1 MKFLLNNLIFIIII
15 SSISKIS
22 LSHEFWIDPV
32 SYHLTNKEIIPAGV
46 FIGDN
51 FEGDQIAFS
60 RDNFKNLN
68 LFSNNKKINIVGR
81 LGDFPALSIKKTFKG
96 LNIIQIES
104 QMNYVHY
111 NNLLKFEVFSR
122 KKGYN
127 NLASIHKKNNYP
139 ESFIESY
146 KRYAKSL
153 VSVETIDGNDVDT
166 NMELELIFLDNPL
179 KNLKKNKRILLE
191 FQNKILADHKV
202 SIMSFNNG
210 YFRKEYVK
218 TNKDG
223 YFYYLFKN
231 DTKYLIE
238 SVVIIEGSNKK
249 KDNYAKW
256 HSLWTS
262 YTLKTP
268 KMI

>member
-1 MKFLLNNLIFIIII
+1 MKFLYIKLIFIIII

-22 LSHEFWIDPV
+22 LSHEFWIDPLN
-32 SYHLTNKEIIPAGV
+32 YNLKNKDIITAGV

-51 FEGDQIAFS
+51 FEGYQIAFS
-60 RDNFKNLN
+60 REYFKNIN
-68 LFSNNKKINIVGR
+68 LFSNNKKVKIQGR
-81 LGDFPALSIKKTFKG
+81 LGDFPALNIKKTFKG

-104 QMNYVHY
+104 EMNYINY
-111 NNLLKFEVFSR
+111 KNLSKFEVFSTN
-122 KKGYN
+122 KGYN
-127 NLASIHKKNNYP
+127 NLVDKHREKNYP
-139 ESFIESY
+139 ENFVESY

-153 VSVETIDGNDVDT
+153 VSVDNFDGNDVDT
-166 NMELELIFLDNPL
+166 NMEFELIFLDNPL
-179 KNLKKNKRILLE
+179 KNLNKSKRILLE
-191 FQNKILADHKV
+191 YKNKLLANHKV
-202 SIMSFNNG
+202 SVMSFKNG
-210 YFRKEYVK
+210 YFKKEYVK
-218 TNKDG
+218 TNKEG
-223 YFYYLFKN
+223 YFDFIFKN

-268 KMI
+268 IK